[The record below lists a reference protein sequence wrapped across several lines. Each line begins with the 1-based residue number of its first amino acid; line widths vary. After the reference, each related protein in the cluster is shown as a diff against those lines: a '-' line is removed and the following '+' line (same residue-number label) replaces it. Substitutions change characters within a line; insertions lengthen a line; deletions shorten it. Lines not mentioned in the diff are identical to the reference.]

1 MMAASSDQVICHVCG
16 FKNPGDAERCVS
28 CGAKLEELSGAY
40 SADEEAR
47 KKNQQEG
54 FDIKWALVAFVVY
67 LVLQA
72 VVLVLLPMVIDAYDP
87 QGLPGLL
94 ISAGVWFVGG
104 SVVGFISPGKTFIE
118 PAVGALLAV
127 VPTLLWLNHIADV
140 HQLSLLA
147 NIVGGMIGV
156 MVTLLG
162 GFLGEKIQMSTRGHN

>member
-1 MMAASSDQVICHVCG
+1 MADKEIICSICGATNDAS
-16 FKNPGDAERCVS
+16 AARCTS
-28 CGAKLEELSGAY
+28 CGAKIDVLERELTA
-40 SADEEAR
+40 EEEHAR
-47 KKNQQEG
+47 RYQQES
-54 FDIKWALVAFVVY
+54 FEWKWVAISFAIYATFQAIALA
-67 LVLQA
+67 
-72 VVLVLLPMVIDAYDP
+72 LLPMVIDAYDP

-104 SVVGFISPGKTFIE
+104 ALVGFISPGKTFIE

-162 GFLGEKIQMSTRGHN
+162 GFLGEKLQMSTRGHN

>member
-1 MMAASSDQVICHVCG
+1 MADKEIICSICG
-16 FKNPGDAERCVS
+16 AANDPSAKRCTS
-28 CGAKLEELSGAY
+28 CGAKLDVLERGELTAEE
-40 SADEEAR
+40 EHAR
-47 KKNQQEG
+47 RYQQES
-54 FDIKWALVAFVVY
+54 FEWKWVAISFAIY
-67 LVLQA
+67 ATLQA
-72 VVLVLLPMVIDAYDP
+72 IALVLLPMVIDTYDP

-104 SVVGFISPGKTFIE
+104 AAVGFISPGKTFIE

-162 GFLGEKIQMSTRGHN
+162 GFLGEKLQMSTRGH